1 MRGAGEGTNI
11 PLMIIANAAGLAMI
25 TILDYTWLFSTGI
38 KLFPYVPYPPKT
50 TSALVG
56 VLPWNLLFILPIA
69 AILGRLFF
77 RKTGSIWLGGFVN
90 SLIITLFAISNTV
103 VSAGRI

>member
-1 MRGAGEGTNI
+1 MRGVGEGTNI
-11 PLMIIANAAGLAMI
+11 PLMIIANAVGLAMI

-69 AILGRLFF
+69 VILGRLFS

-90 SLIITLFAISNTV
+90 SLT
-103 VSAGRI
+103 